1 MDFRCIYLF
10 VDMVQLHIIIIINI
24 IISIWP
30 ARQKRN

>member
-10 VDMVQLHIIIIINI
+10 VDMVKLHIMIIITNI

-30 ARQKRN
+30 ARQ